1 MLLEGKKL
9 LITGVLT
16 DDSIAFAVAKVALEQ
31 GAELLLTNVGKGVRL
46 TEKVARKLPSTPDV
60 MQMDVNN
67 PDDIAAVASAVMDR
81 WGRLDG
87 VLHSIGFAP
96 QDALGGNFLNTPWES
111 VAMAFQTS
119 AYSLKALSV
128 GMLEP
133 LKVAGADGGAS
144 VLSLT
149 FDARFAWP
157 IYDWMGV
164 AKSGAR
170 VDHPLPG
177 ARPRPAQHPRQHRLR
192 RTDPLHGRQ
201 EHPRL
206 RRHQRHL
213 GRARPAGVVDDRCD
227 AGGRDVRLPA
237 LADGV
242 DDDRR
247 DDPRRR
253 RLPRAG
259 DGLQAPRMTELRTA
273 AQHFDEWA
281 PRYDAQIRE
290 MVPRYEEI
298 HDTIVALLTLRPP
311 RRILDLGA
319 GTGYTMHRILE
330 AVPGAT
336 ATGLD
341 VSPEM
346 LQRAGERLTAHGERA
361 ELRRSDI
368 AEPEIIGAYD
378 AIVSILAVHHLFPD
392 QKRHLFSRIWEHI
405 EPGGVFVLADY
416 FRPAMDRLSELY
428 DLPDEP
434 DAHEVE
440 HDHPDTAAEHL
451 AWLTAAGFAAV
462 DLVWKYDD
470 VGVIVAWR
478 AERPDR

>member
-1 MLLEGKKL
+1 VSVLLEGKKL

-164 AKSGAR
+164 AKSGLESITRYLAR
-170 VDHPLPG
+170 
-177 ARPRPAQHPRQHRLR
+177 
-192 RTDPLHGRQ
+192 
-201 EHPRL
+201 
-206 RRHQRHL
+206 
-213 GRARPAGVVDDRCD
+213 
-227 AGGRDVRLPA
+227 
-237 LADGV
+237 
-242 DDDRR
+242 
-247 DDPRRR
+247 
-253 RLPRAG
+253 
-259 DGLQAPRMTELRTA
+259 
-273 AQHFDEWA
+273 
-281 PRYDAQIRE
+281 
-290 MVPRYEEI
+290 
-298 HDTIVALLTLRPP
+298 
-311 RRILDLGA
+311 DLGQHNIRVNTVSA
-319 GTGYTMHRILE
+319 GPIRSMAGKSI
-330 AVPGAT
+330 PGF
-336 ATGLD
+336 
-341 VSPEM
+341 
-346 LQRAGERLTAHGERA
+346 
-361 ELRRSDI
+361 
-368 AEPEIIGAYD
+368 D
-378 AIVSILAVHHLFPD
+378 AISGT
-392 QKRHLFSRIWEHI
+392 WEARA
-405 EPGGVFVLADY
+405 P
-416 FRPAMDRLSELY
+416 
-428 DLPDEP
+428 
-434 DAHEVE
+434 
-440 HDHPDTAAEHL
+440 L
-451 AWLTAAGFAAV
+451 AWSMTDATPVGEMCAFLLSPMASMTTGEMIHV
-462 DLVWKYDD
+462 DGGYHALGTDFKP
-470 VGVIVAWR
+470 R
-478 AERPDR
+478 T